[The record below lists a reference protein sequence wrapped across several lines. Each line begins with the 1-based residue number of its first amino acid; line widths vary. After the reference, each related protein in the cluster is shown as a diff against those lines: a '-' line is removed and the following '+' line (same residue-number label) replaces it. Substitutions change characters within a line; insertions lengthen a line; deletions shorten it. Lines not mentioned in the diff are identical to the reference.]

1 MYGCLKTETEIRRVR
16 EAYVLFLLWAHRL
29 FSKQNGDKYIIFKD
43 TFGLFV
49 MTTGLEYT
57 VFEACFY
64 VHLQTL
70 RKGWWRFLP
79 ITETELNCSQDHF
92 SSQSAL
98 KSPLVTEVM
107 REKVVGSDTTLA
119 MPVVW

>member
-70 RKGWWRFLP
+70 RKG
-79 ITETELNCSQDHF
+79 
-92 SSQSAL
+92 
-98 KSPLVTEVM
+98 
-107 REKVVGSDTTLA
+107 
-119 MPVVW
+119 